1 MIKKYHLIWK
11 NSNKNKSKV
20 KRKTIMSDN
29 IDFKKDYNGFL
40 KKVPYQTPVV
50 EYKNAKYLND
60 KKSK

>member
-1 MIKKYHLIWK
+1 M
-11 NSNKNKSKV
+11 
-20 KRKTIMSDN
+20 RKTIMSDN